1 LIDILNPKVA
11 IFFMAFLPQFVRP
24 ELGHAPAQILI
35 LGVLVN
41 AIGMVIEFV
50 LVLTA
55 AQTTAFFR
63 NNSHFSTLLDRLFG
77 SMLIGLGIR
86 LALIEN
92 HTN

>member
-1 LIDILNPKVA
+1 MGLLC

-24 ELGHAPAQILI
+24 ELGHVPAQIII
-35 LGVLVN
+35 LGFLVN
-41 AIGMVIEFV
+41 LVGVVIESG

-55 AQTTAFFR
+55 ARTTNFFR
-63 NNSHFSTLLDRLFG
+63 NNSQCSTLLDRALG
-77 SMLIGLGIR
+77 SMFIGLGIR